1 MSAPIPLRR
10 DFGASHLRG
19 RRGRRKTAP
28 RPVGFWLLQRS
39 MTARRAP
46 RRRRSAGSVFEII
59 RDWVLH
65 FNERGPDGL
74 LNGKSP
80 GQPVQAQRRPA
91 PSHRRHDR
99 EWADSGSP
107 RRGALAAD
115 RSGTMDLRGV
125 PHRDRQADAQ
135 PGAARHGLSQALRT
149 AAPLRASRG
158 RDRGF

>member
-1 MSAPIPLRR
+1 MI
-10 DFGASHLRG
+10 GG
-19 RRGRRKTAP
+19 
-28 RPVGFWLLQRS
+28 VGLQ
-39 MTARRAP
+39 
-46 RRRRSAGSVFEII
+46 II

-80 GQPVQAQRRPA
+80 GQPSSDVQRQAIAGMIEKGRIP
-91 PSHRRHDR
+91 
-99 EWADSGSP
+99 GSP

-135 PGAARHGLSQALRT
+135 PELRAMGYRNM